1 MENLQPLH
9 KCSIDKIRIK
19 DVESLPLYENIRVDL
34 SEEYSFD
41 EVDQML
47 KNADYIYLL
56 SLLIIQ
62 YDNKVIDYY
71 EILDDNTVRHTACCT
86 ELEI

>member
-19 DVESLPLYENIRVDL
+19 DVESLPFYENIRIDL

-47 KNADYIYLL
+47 KNADCIYLP